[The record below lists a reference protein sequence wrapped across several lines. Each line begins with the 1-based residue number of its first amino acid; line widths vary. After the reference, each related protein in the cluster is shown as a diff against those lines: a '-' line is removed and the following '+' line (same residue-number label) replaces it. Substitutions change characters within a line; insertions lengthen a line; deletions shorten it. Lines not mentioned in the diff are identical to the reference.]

1 MEILAES
8 AVRVTLLTAAVG
20 GVLAALRIRSPRA
33 AHVAWCG
40 VAIAMLLMPLMVA
53 WGPEAAVPV
62 LPGRQRLLS
71 STGAPSTA
79 VDERRGVMPPPA
91 KRPTASPDWNWQRPA
106 LLAYGAIASLLV
118 LRIVIGL
125 RHASRLQAEA
135 IVIDGRLT
143 HPCCST
149 PITVGLWSPA
159 IVLPPDWVDW
169 PPSELAA
176 VVAHEREHMRWRDP
190 LMAFLTLAVRA
201 IFWFH
206 PLAWWMHRR
215 VATLAEEACDAAV
228 LAQGHD
234 RQGYAALLLK
244 FARSLSVAGG
254 RIAVRGTMMAGN
266 GLEARLRMLEQPQ
279 RPVSTRP
286 RLLVAGVACAA
297 AVVLASAATPTN
309 AAAPFRGAPVP
320 APLAQNGARWLSSS
334 SEHFDIYFMA
344 PQAGRVGDLT
354 YEAERAY
361 IDLSADM
368 KYDLND
374 RVRLV
379 LVDRERDI
387 QNAQHWTAD
396 ITRSARWTASVIV
409 ISTESLDGQPGILL
423 HELTHSFVL
432 QIAPEATR
440 VAPGLIEGL
449 ADHQR
454 GVWTT
459 GAVRGVREA
468 IGSAWMPRLE
478 DIGHADRFWSHA
490 MFDFVADRYGREGI
504 RRCLF
509 VLRSRPRLAEAVP
522 VAFGTS
528 MEAFEQEFRA
538 YLTARFGER

>member
-1 MEILAES
+1 
-8 AVRVTLLTAAVG
+8 
-20 GVLAALRIRSPRA
+20 
-33 AHVAWCG
+33 
-40 VAIAMLLMPLMVA
+40 
-53 WGPEAAVPV
+53 
-62 LPGRQRLLS
+62 
-71 STGAPSTA
+71 
-79 VDERRGVMPPPA
+79 MPPPA
-91 KRPTASPDWNWQRPA
+91 ERPAASPDWNWQRAA
-106 LLAYGAIASLLV
+106 LLAYGAVASVLL
-118 LRIVIGL
+118 LRIAIGL
-125 RHASRLQAEA
+125 RHASQLRAEA
-135 IVIDGRLT
+135 VVIDGRLT

-169 PPSELAA
+169 PPSQLAA

-190 LMAFLTLAVRA
+190 LMACVTLAVRA

-206 PLAWWMHRR
+206 PLAWWLHRR
-215 VATLAEEACDAAV
+215 VATLAEQACDAAV

-244 FARSLSVAGG
+244 FARSLRVAGG
-254 RIAVRGTMMAGN
+254 RVAVRGTMMAGN
-266 GLEARLRMLEQPQ
+266 GLEARLRMLEQPR

-286 RLLVAGVACAA
+286 RLLAAGVACAA
-297 AVVLASAATPTN
+297 AVVLASATTPTN
-309 AAAPFRGAPVP
+309 AAAPLRGAPLP
-320 APLAQNGARWLSSS
+320 LPLAQNGAPWLTSS
-334 SEHFDIYFMA
+334 SEHFDIYFTP

-354 YEAERAY
+354 YDAERAY
-361 IDLSADM
+361 TDLSTAM

-379 LVDRERDI
+379 LVDRDRDI
-387 QNAQHWTAD
+387 ENGQRWTAD
-396 ITRSARWTASVIV
+396 ITRGSARRTASVIV

-454 GVWTT
+454 GVWTAD
-459 GAVRGVREA
+459 AVRGVRDA
-468 IGSAWMPRLE
+468 IGSAWIPRLE
-478 DIGHADRFWSHA
+478 DIGNADRFWSHA
-490 MFDFVADRYGREGI
+490 LFDFVAERYGGEGI

-509 VLRSRPRLAEAVP
+509 VLRSRPRLAEAIP

-528 MEAFEQEFRA
+528 MEAFEQAFRA